1 MIFTIIL
8 YFIIKV
14 LDVQDIPAF
23 VAELSNATEK
33 NDKEITQSPVTVQTI
48 VGILVKVADVSQ
60 NIIINQPVMEVC
72 ITLCLYVQKTVKL
85 WLI

>member
-1 MIFTIIL
+1 MIFTMIL

-14 LDVQDIPAF
+14 LGVQDIPVF
-23 VAELSNATEK
+23 VALLSNATEK
-33 NDKEITQSPVTVQTI
+33 NDKEITKSPLTVQTI

-72 ITLCLYVQKTVKL
+72 ITLCLCVQKTVKS